1 MTLYHVSMDI
11 ETDLIRKNDLLDF
24 LQWWLD
30 CDMLN
35 SVEDLEAIEI

>member
-11 ETDLIRKNDLLDF
+11 ETDLVSNGALLDF